1 MEYHTFDADRADKL
15 EDAQQRYR
23 FLSAEEL
30 LWALSSDGDETV
42 ADFGSGTGFYTDDV
56 APAVD
61 QAYAVDIQE
70 AMHDYYREKGVPDNV
85 ELVTSGVDDLLLD
98 TNSLDA
104 AFPTMTYH
112 EFAGEE
118 ALDEITRV
126 LTDADRLII
135 VDWAATGSGDH
146 GPPLDERF
154 RAAEMANDLR
164 EAGFH
169 IEHTAVRPETFLL
182 IGELRQETT
191 PVFEG
196 LLGRTAESV

>member
-1 MEYHTFDADRADKL
+1 MGYHTFDAGRADKL

-30 LWALSSDGDETV
+30 LWALSLDGGETV

-61 QAYAVDIQE
+61 HVYAVDIQE
-70 AMHDYYREKGVPDNV
+70 AMHDYYREKGVPAHV
-85 ELVTSGVDDLLLD
+85 ELVTSGVDDLPLD
-98 TNSLDA
+98 TDSLDA
-104 AFPTMTYH
+104 AFSTMTYH

-126 LTDADRLII
+126 LADDGRLVIA
-135 VDWAATGSGDH
+135 DWAATGSGDH

-154 RAAEMANDLR
+154 SGAETAKHLR
-164 EAGFH
+164 DAGFY
-169 IEHTAVRPETFLL
+169 IEYTAVRPETFVL
-182 IGELRQETT
+182 IGELK
-191 PVFEG
+191 
-196 LLGRTAESV
+196 